1 MGLRET
7 TQRAAFMAR
16 LILRV
21 ASRALPQRSSAPKPV
36 EAYDPETVIEA
47 LQTGDVAALE
57 AQGAGLA
64 TARDAQGNPWF
75 FIALETGSLEAICW
89 FLSQGASA
97 TAPDRAGRLPLEAV
111 IERAGLGDEFDD
123 HLEDCPAMAAA
134 LLANGADPAART
146 LRGESLTE
154 LAKAA
159 GLDLSPP

>member
-75 FIALETGSLEAICW
+75 FIALET
-89 FLSQGASA
+89 F
-97 TAPDRAGRLPLEAV
+97 
-111 IERAGLGDEFDD
+111 
-123 HLEDCPAMAAA
+123 
-134 LLANGADPAART
+134 
-146 LRGESLTE
+146 
-154 LAKAA
+154 
-159 GLDLSPP
+159 